1 MKFRNP
7 KTGELFEVTDCC
19 NDMFCKHI
27 TCCSCDCPIYTHKG
41 ASQCAGWVN
50 EHPHEA
56 AKLMGYEVVEDSK
69 EVEIDHVEK
78 ENSMTRK
85 EILAAAEAC
94 VCGQRE
100 EDYGSPEDNFRTIAE
115 LWQAYIKAR
124 CVSADVCVDV
134 LPEDVACMMALLKIG
149 RIAGGRGTD
158 DCWID
163 LAGYAACG
171 GEIAGGA
178 KCGSNL

>member
-1 MKFRNP
+1 
-7 KTGELFEVTDCC
+7 
-19 NDMFCKHI
+19 
-27 TCCSCDCPIYTHKG
+27 
-41 ASQCAGWVN
+41 
-50 EHPHEA
+50 
-56 AKLMGYEVVEDSK
+56 
-69 EVEIDHVEK
+69 
-78 ENSMTRK
+78 MTRK

-124 CVSADVCVDV
+124 CVGAGVHVEV
-134 LPEDVACMMALLKIG
+134 LAEDVACMMALLKIG
-149 RIAGGRGTD
+149 RIAGGRGTN